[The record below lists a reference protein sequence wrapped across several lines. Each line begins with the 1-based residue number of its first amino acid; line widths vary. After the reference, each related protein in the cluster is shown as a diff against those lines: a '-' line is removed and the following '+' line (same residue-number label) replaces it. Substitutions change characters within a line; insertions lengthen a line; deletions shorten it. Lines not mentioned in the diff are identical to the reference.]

1 MRLERIAAG
10 GLVLCAIS
18 CDPAHEQARPV
29 SPLVGRWVQVFPA
42 LGALDT
48 LWLREDG
55 MVVGLAAGLD
65 DTGYALERWKLGST
79 FMPGG
84 LCLGEALSE
93 SDPRQPQFLCQAF
106 SISGDTLWLAN
117 RSQTV
122 FLRYRPTDATRAIA
136 PWPALTGAPIAPRPG
151 EEAGSAPGRALH
163 P

>member
-1 MRLERIAAG
+1 MRIARIASG
-10 GLVLCAIS
+10 GLLLCVMS
-18 CDPAHEQARPV
+18 CDPAHKPTQPV

-42 LGALDT
+42 HGALDT
-48 LWLREDG
+48 LWLRDDG
-55 MVVGLAAGLD
+55 MVVGVAAGLD
-65 DTGYALERWKLGST
+65 DTGYSLERWKLGST

-122 FLRYRPTDATRAIA
+122 FLRYPQTDATHAIA
-136 PWPALTGAPIAPRPG
+136 PWPALIGAPIAPRPG
-151 EEAGSAPGRALH
+151 EEVGSATGKGQH